1 MLINLPGLKGLIA
14 REGSPSHELLGA
26 CSTLG
31 KGQVFQCFNLK
42 FTTDLIVWSE
52 IWYRSNVLWAGLK
65 IGVLIVLT
73 SGAKLSSRDIGI
85 I

>member
-52 IWYRSNVLWAGLK
+52 I
-65 IGVLIVLT
+65 
-73 SGAKLSSRDIGI
+73 
-85 I
+85 